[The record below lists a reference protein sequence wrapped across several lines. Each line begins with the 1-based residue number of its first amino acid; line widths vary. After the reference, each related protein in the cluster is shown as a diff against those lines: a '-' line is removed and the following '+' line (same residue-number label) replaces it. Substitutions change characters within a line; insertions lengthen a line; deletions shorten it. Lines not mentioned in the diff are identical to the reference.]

1 MHNAYVV
8 TGTLTDSRTVML
20 DERLP
25 MSATRVGLVVAP
37 LFSPTRR
44 SHVEVVAEIHARQR
58 ARGHQP
64 TSPADVGAYLQCER
78 DSWED

>member
-8 TGTLTDSRTVML
+8 TGTITDSRTVTL
-20 DERLP
+20 DEMLP
-25 MSATRVGLVVAP
+25 MSATRVRLVVDP
-37 LFSPTRR
+37 LVSPNCR
-44 SHVEVVAEIHARQR
+44 SHAEVVSEIHARQR

-64 TSPADVGAYLQCER
+64 PSPAEVDAYLQCER